1 MFQAM
6 GECAGRRTTEHR
18 FRQAPPR
25 LAVTRCAPAPIVSAW
40 APRVRRRSGSDYHR
54 GVPEFPETHADLLE
68 APFGTLGTIDSEG
81 RPQLTEV
88 WFLHDD
94 GDVKLW
100 LNAARAKLRN
110 LRARRMCSLLILDL
124 ENPRRYL
131 EVRGRARLTPD
142 PGYTFAAKLGAKYG
156 LDLSDIDP
164 PGQTRVIVTIE
175 PERIYAVDM
184 SR

>member
-1 MFQAM
+1 M
-6 GECAGRRTTEHR
+6 
-18 FRQAPPR
+18 
-25 LAVTRCAPAPIVSAW
+25 TRCAAAPVVSAW
-40 APRVRRRSGSDYHR
+40 APAFAVDPAPSSIG
-54 GVPEFPETHADLLE
+54 GVTEFPQTHADLLE

-100 LNAARAKLRN
+100 LNAARAKMRN
-110 LRARRMCSLLILDL
+110 LRARPTCSLLILDL

-142 PGYTFAAKLGAKYG
+142 PGYTFAARVGAKYG
-156 LDLSDIDP
+156 VDLSGIDP

-175 PERIYAVDM
+175 PERIHAVDM